1 MKIWFVTGVSSGLGR
16 ALAAAAAGR
25 GDRVLGTVRK
35 AEEGRALEEAN
46 PGLLTAVAD
55 VTDPAGLRAAVLSAE
70 ERLGAIDVLVNN
82 AGRGFTGAIEEAS
95 LDEIRSVF
103 EVNVLGPVSAI
114 QAVLPAMRA
123 RQAGHIVNISS
134 ISGVMPWSGTG
145 IYCASKFALEGIGQ
159 TLAQELAPLGIK
171 VTNVQPGGL
180 RTDFSG
186 RSLRHAARRIDDYAG
201 GAHAAPRALAKT
213 HGGEN
218 GDPAKAAAAILT
230 LVDSS
235 SPPLNLL
242 LGADAVNMAMR
253 RVGNLLGD
261 VGRWAPVSESISFC
275 PPSPLG
281 LTV

>member
-1 MKIWFVTGVSSGLGR
+1 MTTWFVTGVSSGLGR
-16 ALAAAAAGR
+16 ALVAAVVRR
-25 GDRVLGTVRK
+25 GDRALGTVRK
-35 AEEGRALEEAN
+35 AEEGQALEAAL

-55 VTDPAGLRAAVLSAE
+55 VTDPAGLRAAVVYAE

-82 AGRGFTGAIEEAS
+82 AGRGFTAAIEEAS

-103 EVNVLGPVSAI
+103 EVNVLGAVSAI
-114 QAVLPAMRA
+114 QAVLPEMR
-123 RQAGHIVNISS
+123 RRRAGHIVNISS
-134 ISGVMPWSGTG
+134 ISGFMPWSGTG

-186 RSLRHAARRIDDYAG
+186 RSLHHAARRIDDYAD
-201 GAHAAPRALAKT
+201 GAHIAPRALAKT
-213 HGGEN
+213 HGSES
-218 GDPAKAAAAILT
+218 GDPEKAAAAIIT
-230 LVDSS
+230 LVDSP

-253 RVGNLLGD
+253 RIGNLLGD
-261 VGRWAPVSESISFC
+261 VGRWAPLSEGIGFG

-281 LTV
+281 